1 MNAIMMAGT
10 IFLTA
15 SLAAGAAPLR
25 GGMTPP
31 PGEGDP
37 LWSVADDYAAGMRAG
52 NAAAVA
58 AVFAEDAVEMP
69 AGVSPIRGKAAIES
83 YYRELF
89 RSCRFATFTLSH
101 TDSRVAGDIGF
112 LVGTSVLSVLA
123 ISPSS
128 GQPPANEESGK
139 YMVVLK
145 RSGGSWKVAAYA
157 IYNAD
162 RPAATGPGH

>member
-1 MNAIMMAGT
+1 MLTMIRTMMAGT
-10 IFLTA
+10 VLLTA
-15 SLAAGAAPLR
+15 SLGASAPIR

-31 PGEGDP
+31 PGDADL
-37 LWSVADDYAAGMRAG
+37 LWRVADDYAAGMRAG
-52 NAAAVA
+52 KAEAVA

-69 AGVSPIRGKAAIES
+69 PGVSPIRGKAAIES

-101 TDSRVAGDIGF
+101 TESRIAGDVGF
-112 LVGTSVLSVLA
+112 VVGTSLLA
-123 ISPSS
+123 VSSNS
-128 GQPPANEESGK
+128 GQAPAHEESGK

-145 RSGGSWKVAAYA
+145 RAGGSWKVAYA

-162 RPAATGPGH
+162 RPAAARPGQ

>member
-1 MNAIMMAGT
+1 MMAGT
-10 IFLTA
+10 ILLTA
-15 SLAAGAAPLR
+15 SLAASAPLR

-31 PGEGDP
+31 PGEADP
-37 LWSVADDYAAGMRAG
+37 LWTVADDYAAGMRAG

-69 AGVSPIRGKAAIES
+69 PGVSPIRGKAAIES

-89 RSCRFATFTLSH
+89 RSCRFATFTLSR
-101 TDSRVAGDIGF
+101 TESRIAGDVGF
-112 LVGTSVLSVLA
+112 LVGTSLLA
-123 ISPSS
+123 VSPSP
-128 GQPPANEESGK
+128 GQTPAREESGK

-145 RSGGSWKVAAYA
+145 RGGGGWKVAYA

-162 RPAATGPGH
+162 RPAAAHPGQ